1 MAVEIKNTKYFYPPR
16 PGNGAGTFSDNI
28 VGLQTVEGG
37 GLTQGNFEFTT
48 GVTEKVN
55 RTFNVGAFSEP
66 MSLDMMGIDSLE
78 ESRRIL
84 ATQFRVYPNYDI
96 SQVLNFSMYGSLS
109 ERFRVSITKIINY
122 FPASLDVLFNNDDF
136 TTGSTAYDIVYDSQN
151 DETYFKVDVSR
162 INNPFDID
170 YSISAATNLSIR
182 EISVSPYRNLY
193 NTYLD
198 YCVSVDDNIFNILA
212 FVPSETLSLGYIQFY
227 VSGTPF
233 GTTATTYNNDFEIRP
248 NDFIVDKVFQESFD
262 EVEKFLLNRLV
273 RPEYTAVFQVPQ
285 QNEFG
290 QTYTEY
296 KQVTWPKQGRWN
308 LDIRSFLF
316 DNYLEEI
323 QAIAVNLDS
332 FKTNLISRFLVT
344 DSLKEFDTLG
354 HKVEKIFQIY
364 GRSFD
369 QIKQFIDGLAY
380 MNSVNY
386 NPSNDIPSELLV
398 NLSRTLGWSSNF
410 SPITNEDFLGSVFGN
425 TSTPTYPGYARA
437 LTPTELNYAY
447 YRNLILNAS
456 YLFKSKGTRRSIEF
470 LLRLIGAPDSLIE
483 FNEHIYL
490 ADQKINLDQFE
501 NQWAQISG
509 GTYVDNVPSYLPGE
523 TYKIRGQLYT
533 AFTSTATY
541 QDVSVRLNDYPID
554 AEGYPKAPANTET
567 FFFQIGSGWYE
578 TTPQHRSPDEVQLTG
593 NVFTGQNYNIQTQ
606 LTPFSYGQTYLN
618 RYRDFPY
625 MNEGFKLQKVVD
637 NNKSWLSDDEKIR
650 VSTQGDYNAYYF
662 VDNEKLVLNVKNVDI
677 FLNPAQG
684 ILYDVWEQ
692 SREYDYPIPESGY
705 TVNYPTVET
714 FSEQSV
720 MPFTATFSLFN
731 EPIITSTQ
739 TNVDT
744 TYINPEPKKKTFFE
758 FSQTFW
764 ENMIN
769 TRNRQYISDGKTGG
783 YPTLQSI
790 FWKYLESEQ
799 TVGLPN
805 NKYTYQK
812 LIDYVNGIGP
822 YWTKLVEQM
831 VPASTIWN
839 GGVRLENSILN
850 KQKFVYRRQRGC
862 QFILVPVEPC
872 FIISDIFNY
881 TCNTEHA
888 EFNIYPWFNGD
899 VTVSNFSSILGNRV
913 NNMLAESGLTL
924 NQCYLNSVL
933 SDWYVDL
940 SINEVQIIKEY
951 FYTGYGI
958 TDVPT
963 NAQWRNALINY
974 LPQLYDY
981 GYTYSLEGNILTITN
996 LTCLTQNIVDTVS
1009 LNVGINI
1016 NINCTE

>member
-1 MAVEIKNTKYFYPPR
+1 M
-16 PGNGAGTFSDNI
+16 
-28 VGLQTVEGG
+28 
-37 GLTQGNFEFTT
+37 
-48 GVTEKVN
+48 
-55 RTFNVGAFSEP
+55 
-66 MSLDMMGIDSLE
+66 
-78 ESRRIL
+78 

-109 ERFRVSITKIINY
+109 KRFSVSITRIINY
-122 FPASLDVLFNNDDF
+122 FPASLDVMFNNDDY
-136 TTGSTAYDIVYDSQN
+136 TTGNTAYDIVYDSQN
-151 DETYFKVDVSR
+151 DETYFKVNVDR
-162 INNPFDID
+162 INNPLDID

-182 EISVSPYRNLY
+182 EIEVSPYRNLY

-198 YCVSVDDNIFNILA
+198 YCVSINDNIFEVLS
-212 FVPSETLSLGYIQFY
+212 FTPSETLSTGYIQFY
-227 VSGTPF
+227 VSGAPF
-233 GTTATTYNNDFEIRP
+233 GATATTINDDFQIRP
-248 NDFIVDKVFQESFD
+248 NDYIVDKVFQESFD
-262 EVEKFLLNRLV
+262 EIEKFLVNRLV

-296 KQVTWPKQGRWN
+296 QQVTWPKQGPWN

-316 DNYLEEI
+316 DRYLEQI

-332 FKTNLISRFLVT
+332 FKTNLISRFLIT

-354 HKVEKIFQIY
+354 QKVEKIFQIY

-398 NLSRTLGWSSNF
+398 NLARTLGWSSNF
-410 SPITNEDFLGSVFGN
+410 SPITNDDFLSSVFGN

-483 FNEHIYL
+483 YNEYIYL
-490 ADQKINLDQFE
+490 ADQRINLDQFE
-501 NQWAQISG
+501 TQWASISG
-509 GTYVDNVPSYLPGE
+509 GTYANNVPSYLPGE
-523 TYKIRGQLYT
+523 TYKIKGQLYT

-541 QDVSVRLNDYPID
+541 QDVSIRLEDYPMD
-554 AEGYPKAPANTET
+554 ALGYPKAPANTET
-567 FFFQIGSGWYE
+567 FFFQIGAGWYE
-578 TTPQHRSPDEVQLTG
+578 TTPQHRSPDQVQLTG
-593 NVFTGQNYNIQTQ
+593 DVYTGQNYSIQTQ
-606 LTPFSYGQTYLN
+606 LTPFTYGQTYLN

-637 NNKSWLSDDEKIR
+637 NNKSWLSDDDRIR
-650 VSTQGDYNAYYF
+650 VSTQGDYNAYYY

-684 ILYDVWEQ
+684 IVYDVWNQ
-692 SREYDYPIPESGY
+692 SVQYDYPIPETGL
-705 TVNYPTVET
+705 TVNYPVPGG
-714 FSEQSV
+714 V
-720 MPFTATFSLFN
+720 D
-731 EPIITSTQ
+731 STY
-739 TNVDT
+739 V
-744 TYINPEPKKKTFFE
+744 NPEPKKKTFFE

-769 TRNRQYISDGKTGG
+769 TRNRQYITDGKTGG

-790 FWKYLESEQ
+790 FWKYIESEQ
-799 TVGLPN
+799 TVGIPN

-831 VPASTIWN
+831 VPATTIWN
-839 GGVRLENSILN
+839 GGVRLENSIFN

-862 QFILVPVEPC
+862 QFVPVPVDPC
-872 FIISDIFNY
+872 YIISNIFDY
-881 TCNTEHA
+881 TCTTEYA
-888 EFNIYPWFNGD
+888 DFNIYPWFNGD
-899 VTVSNFSSILGNRV
+899 VTVSNFSSILGNRID
-913 NNMLAESGLTL
+913 NMLAQSGLTL
-924 NQCYLNSVL
+924 NQCYENSVL
-933 SDWYVDL
+933 TDWYVDL
-940 SINEVQIIKEY
+940 TINGEVIIKES

-958 TDVPT
+958 SDVPT
-963 NAQWRNALINY
+963 NTQWRNALINY
-974 LPQLYDY
+974 LPELYNY
-981 GYTYSLEGNILTITN
+981 GYTYYLNGNILTITN
-996 LTCLTQNIVDTVS
+996 LACLTQNIVDTVS

-1016 NINCTE
+1016 SINCTE

>member
-1 MAVEIKNTKYFYPPR
+1 MFN
-16 PGNGAGTFSDNI
+16 ND
-28 VGLQTVEGG
+28 
-37 GLTQGNFEFTT
+37 EFTT
-48 GVTEKVN
+48 GN
-55 RTFNVGAFSEP
+55 
-66 MSLDMMGIDSLE
+66 
-78 ESRRIL
+78 
-84 ATQFRVYPNYDI
+84 
-96 SQVLNFSMYGSLS
+96 
-109 ERFRVSITKIINY
+109 
-122 FPASLDVLFNNDDF
+122 
-136 TTGSTAYDIVYDSQN
+136 TAYDIVYDTQN
-151 DETYFKVDVSR
+151 DETYFKVNVDR

-170 YSISAATNLSIR
+170 YSISATTNLSIR
-182 EISVSPYRNLY
+182 EITVSPYRNLY

-198 YCVSVDDNIFNILA
+198 YCVSINDDIFKVLA
-212 FVPSETLSLGYIQFY
+212 FIPSETLSSGYIQFY
-227 VSGTPF
+227 VSGSPF
-233 GTTATTYNNDFEIRP
+233 GVSATTINDDFQIRP
-248 NDFIVDKVFQESFD
+248 NDYIVDKVFQESFD
-262 EVEKFLLNRLV
+262 EVEKFLVNRLV

-285 QNEFG
+285 QNEYG

-296 KQVTWPKQGRWN
+296 KQVTWPKQGTWN

-332 FKTNLISRFLVT
+332 FKTNLISRFLIT

-354 HKVEKIFQIY
+354 QKVEKIFQIY

-398 NLSRTLGWSSNF
+398 NLARTLGWSSNF
-410 SPITNEDFLGSVFGN
+410 SPITNEDFLSSVFGN

-483 FNEHIYL
+483 YNEHIYL
-490 ADQKINLDQFE
+490 ADQRINLEQF
-501 NQWAQISG
+501 NTQWASISG
-509 GTYVDNVPSYLPGE
+509 GTYVNDVPSYLPDE
-523 TYKIRGQLYT
+523 TYKIKGQLYT

-541 QDVSVRLNDYPID
+541 QDVNIRLEDYPID
-554 AEGYPKAPANTET
+554 AEGYPNAPVNTET
-567 FFFQIGSGWYE
+567 FFFQIGAGWYE
-578 TTPQHRSPDEVQLTG
+578 TTPQHRSPDQVQLTG
-593 NVFTGQNYNIQTQ
+593 NVYTGQNYDIQAQ
-606 LTPFSYGQTYLN
+606 LTPFTYGQTYLN

-650 VSTQGDYNAYYF
+650 VSTQGDYNAYYY

-684 ILYDVWEQ
+684 LVYDVWEQ
-692 SREYDYPIPESGY
+692 SRQYDYPIPESGL
-705 TVNYPTVET
+705 TVGYPV
-714 FSEQSV
+714 
-720 MPFTATFSLFN
+720 PGG
-731 EPIITSTQ
+731 
-739 TNVDT
+739 VDW
-744 TYINPEPKKKTFFE
+744 TYVDPQPKKKTFFE

-790 FWKYLESEQ
+790 FWKYIESEQ
-799 TVGLPN
+799 TVGIPN

-831 VPASTIWN
+831 VPATTIWN
-839 GGVRLENSILN
+839 GGVRLENSIFN

-862 QFILVPVEPC
+862 QFIPVPVDPC
-872 FIISDIFNY
+872 YIISNIFDY
-881 TCNTEHA
+881 TCNTEYA
-888 EFNIYPWFNGD
+888 DFNIYPWFNGD
-899 VTVSNFSSILGNRV
+899 VTVSNFSSILGNRIDY
-913 NNMLAESGLTL
+913 MLGQSGLTL
-924 NQCYLNSVL
+924 NQCYQNSVI

-940 SINEVQIIKEY
+940 TINGEQIIKES

-958 TDVPT
+958 SDVPT
-963 NAQWRNALINY
+963 DSQWRNALINY
-974 LPQLYDY
+974 LPQLYNY
-981 GYTYSLEGNILTITN
+981 GYTYYLNGNTLTITN
-996 LTCLTQNIVDTVS
+996 LTCLTQNIVDTVL

>member
-1 MAVEIKNTKYFYPPR
+1 MANTTKNTKYFYPPR

-66 MSLDMMGIDSLE
+66 MSLDMMDIESLE
-78 ESRRIL
+78 QSRAIL

-109 ERFRVSITKIINY
+109 KRFSVSITKIINY
-122 FPASLDVLFNNDDF
+122 FPASVDVMFNTDDF
-136 TTGSTAYDIVYDSQN
+136 TTGNTAYDIVYDTQE
-151 DETYFKVDVSR
+151 DETYFKVNVNR
-162 INNPFDID
+162 FNNPFDID
-170 YSISAATNLSIR
+170 YSVSATTNLSIR
-182 EISVSPYRNLY
+182 EITVSQYRNLY

-198 YCVSVDDNIFNILA
+198 YCISINDNIYQVLS
-212 FVPSETLSLGYIQFY
+212 FVPSETLSSGYLQFY
-227 VSGTPF
+227 VSGAPF
-233 GTTATTYNNDFEIRP
+233 GTTATTSNDDYQIRP
-248 NDFIVDKVFQESFD
+248 NDYIVDKVFQEDFD
-262 EVEKFLLNRLV
+262 EVEKFLVNRLV

-290 QTYTEY
+290 QIYTEY
-296 KQVTWPKQGRWN
+296 QQVTWPKQGPWN
-308 LDIRSFLF
+308 LDISSFLF
-316 DNYLEEI
+316 DRYLEEI

-332 FKTNLISRFLVT
+332 FKTNLISRFLIT

-354 HKVEKIFQIY
+354 QKVEKIFQIY

-410 SPITNEDFLGSVFGN
+410 SPITNEDFLSSVFGN

-456 YLFKSKGTRRSIEF
+456 YLFKSKGTRRSVEF

-483 FNEHIYL
+483 YNEYIYL
-490 ADQKINLDQFE
+490 ADQKINLDQFYT
-501 NQWAQISG
+501 QWAQISG
-509 GTYVDNVPSYLPGE
+509 GTYANDVPTYLPGD
-523 TYKIRGQLYT
+523 TYKVKGQLYT

-541 QDVSVRLNDYPID
+541 ETVNIRLEDYPMD
-554 AEGYPKAPANTET
+554 FEGYPKAPANTET
-567 FFFQIGSGWYE
+567 FFFQIGAGWYE

-593 NVFTGQNYNIQTQ
+593 NVYTGQNYNIQTQ
-606 LTPFSYGQTYLN
+606 LTPFTYGQTYLN
-618 RYRDFPY
+618 RYREFPY
-625 MNEGFKLQKVVD
+625 MTEGFKLEKVVD
-637 NNKSWLSDDEKIR
+637 NNKSWLSDDDKIR

-684 ILYDVWEQ
+684 LLYDVWTQ
-692 SREYDYPIPESGY
+692 SRQYDYPIPESGL
-705 TVNYPTVET
+705 TVGYPV
-714 FSEQSV
+714 
-720 MPFTATFSLFN
+720 PGG
-731 EPIITSTQ
+731 
-739 TNVDT
+739 VDW
-744 TYINPEPKKKTFFE
+744 TYVNPEPKKKTFFE

-769 TRNRQYISDGKTGG
+769 TRNRQYITDGKTGG

-790 FWKYLESEQ
+790 FWKYIESEQ

-831 VPASTIWN
+831 IPATTIWN

-862 QFILVPVEPC
+862 QFIPVPVDPC
-872 FIISDIFNY
+872 FIISNIFDY
-881 TCNTEHA
+881 TCNTEYVD
-888 EFNIYPWFNGD
+888 FNIYPWFNGD
-899 VTVSNFSSILGNRV
+899 VTVSNFSSILVNRV
-913 NNMLAESGLTL
+913 NNMLAQSGLTL
-924 NQCYLNSVL
+924 NQCYQNSVL
-933 SDWYVDL
+933 TDWYVDL
-940 SINEVQIIKEY
+940 TIDGQTIIKEL

-958 TDVPT
+958 SDVPT
-963 NAQWRNALINY
+963 NTQWRNALINY
-974 LPQLYDY
+974 LPQLYNY
-981 GYTYSLEGNILTITN
+981 GYTYYLNGNTLTITN
-996 LTCLTQNIVDTVS
+996 LACLTQSVIDTVS

-1016 NINCTE
+1016 NINCS

>member
-1 MAVEIKNTKYFYPPR
+1 MAVETKNTKYFYPPR

-66 MSLDMMGIDSLE
+66 MSLEMMGIDDLI

-109 ERFRVSITKIINY
+109 KRFSVSITKIVNY
-122 FPASLDVLFNNDDF
+122 FPASLDVVFNNDDY
-136 TTGSTAYDIVYDSQN
+136 TTGNTAYDIVYDVQN
-151 DETYFKVDVSR
+151 DETYFKVNVDR

-170 YSISAATNLSIR
+170 YSVSAATNLSIR
-182 EISVSPYRNLY
+182 EITVSPYRNLY

-198 YCVSVDDNIFNILA
+198 YCVSINDDIFKVVS
-212 FVPSETLSLGYIQFY
+212 FSPSDTLSSGYIQFY
-227 VSGTPF
+227 VSGAPF
-233 GTTATTYNNDFEIRP
+233 GTTATTINDDYQIRP
-248 NDFIVDKVFQESFD
+248 NDFIVDKIFQESFD
-262 EVEKFLLNRLV
+262 EIEQFLLNRLV
-273 RPEYTAVFQVPQ
+273 RPEYTAIFQVPQ
-285 QNEFG
+285 QNEYG

-296 KQVTWPKQGRWN
+296 KRVTWPKQGPWN
-308 LDIRSFLF
+308 LDISSFLF
-316 DNYLEEI
+316 DAYLEQIQEI
-323 QAIAVNLDS
+323 SVNLDS

-354 HKVEKIFQIY
+354 QKVEKIFQIY

-398 NLSRTLGWSSNF
+398 NLARTLGWSSNF
-410 SPITNEDFLGSVFGN
+410 SPITNEDFLSSVFGN

-483 FNEHIYL
+483 YNEHIYL
-490 ADQKINLDQFE
+490 ADQKINLDQFYT
-501 NQWAQISG
+501 QWAQISG
-509 GTYVDNVPSYLPGE
+509 GTYADRVPSYLPGD
-523 TYKIRGQLYT
+523 TYKIKGRIYS

-541 QDVSVRLNDYPID
+541 QDVSIRLEDYPMD
-554 AEGYPKAPANTET
+554 AEGYPKAPVNTET
-567 FFFQIGSGWYE
+567 YFFQIGAGWYE

-593 NVFTGQNYNIQTQ
+593 NVYTGQNYDIQTQ
-606 LTPFSYGQTYLN
+606 LTPFTYGQTYLN

-637 NNKSWLSDDEKIR
+637 NNKSWLSTDDKLR

-662 VDNEKLVLNVKNVDI
+662 VDNEKLVLNVKNIDL

-684 ILYDVWEQ
+684 LVYDVWEQ
-692 SREYDYPIPESGY
+692 SRQYDYPIPESGL
-705 TVNYPTVET
+705 TVGYPV
-714 FSEQSV
+714 
-720 MPFTATFSLFN
+720 PGG
-731 EPIITSTQ
+731 
-739 TNVDT
+739 VDW

-790 FWKYLESEQ
+790 FWKYIESEQ

-831 VPASTIWN
+831 IPATTIWN
-839 GGVRLENSILN
+839 GGVRLENSIFH

-862 QFILVPVEPC
+862 QFVPVPVESC
-872 FIISDIFNY
+872 YIISNIFDY
-881 TCNTEHA
+881 TCNGESSK
-888 EFNIYPWFNGD
+888 FSIYPWFNGD
-899 VTVSNFSSILGNRV
+899 ITVSNFSSILVNRI
-913 NNMLAESGLTL
+913 NNMLAQSGLTL
-924 NQCYLNSVL
+924 SQCSQNSVGT
-933 SDWYVDL
+933 DWYVDL
-940 SINEVQIIKEY
+940 KINDEQIIQEL
-951 FYTGYGI
+951 FYTGYGMS
-958 TDVPT
+958 DVPT
-963 NAQWRNALINY
+963 STQWKNALLNY
-974 LPQLYDY
+974 LPQLYNY
-981 GYTYSLEGNILTITN
+981 GYTFNLPSNTLTISN
-996 LTCLTQNIVDTVS
+996 LACLTQNVTDTVL
-1009 LNVGINI
+1009 LNIGINI

>member
-1 MAVEIKNTKYFYPPR
+1 MAVETKNTKYFYPPR
-16 PGNGAGTFSDNI
+16 PGSGAGTFSDNI

-66 MSLDMMGIDSLE
+66 MSLDMMGIDSLD

-109 ERFRVSITKIINY
+109 KRFSVSITRIINY
-122 FPASLDVLFNNDDF
+122 FPASLDIMFNNDDY
-136 TTGSTAYDIVYDSQN
+136 TTGNTAYDIAYDAQN
-151 DETYFKVDVSR
+151 DETYFKVNVDR

-170 YSISAATNLSIR
+170 YSVSAATNLSIR
-182 EISVSPYRNLY
+182 EITVSPYRNLY

-198 YCVSVDDNIFNILA
+198 YCISINDDIFKVVA
-212 FVPSETLSLGYIQFY
+212 FTPSETLSSGYIQFY
-227 VSGTPF
+227 VSGAPF
-233 GTTATTYNNDFEIRP
+233 GTTATTINDDYQIRP
-248 NDFIVDKVFQESFD
+248 NDYIVDKVFQESFD
-262 EVEKFLLNRLV
+262 EVEKFLVNRLV

-285 QNEFG
+285 QNEYG

-296 KQVTWPKQGRWN
+296 KQVTWPKQGNWN

-316 DNYLEEI
+316 DRYLEEI
-323 QAIAVNLDS
+323 QSIAINLDS
-332 FKTNLISRFLVT
+332 FKTNLISRFLIT

-354 HKVEKIFQIY
+354 QKVEKIFQIY

-410 SPITNEDFLGSVFGN
+410 SPITNDDFLSSVFGN

-483 FNEHIYL
+483 YNEHIYL
-490 ADQKINLDQFE
+490 ADQRINLDQFYT
-501 NQWAQISG
+501 QWAQISG
-509 GTYVDNVPSYLPGE
+509 GTYVNDVPAYLPNE
-523 TYKIRGQLYT
+523 TFKIKGQLYT

-541 QDVSVRLNDYPID
+541 QDVNINLTDYPMD
-554 AEGYPKAPANTET
+554 AEGYPNAPANTET
-567 FFFQIGSGWYE
+567 FFFQIGAGWYE
-578 TTPQHRSPDEVQLTG
+578 VTPQHRSPDQVQLTG
-593 NVFTGQNYNIQTQ
+593 SVYTGQNYNIQTQ
-606 LTPFSYGQTYLN
+606 LVPFTYGQTYLN

-637 NNKSWLSDDEKIR
+637 NNKSWLSDDDKIR
-650 VSTQGDYNAYYF
+650 VSTQADYNAYYF

-677 FLNPAQG
+677 FLNPGQG
-684 ILYDVWEQ
+684 LVYDVWNQ
-692 SREYDYPIPESGY
+692 SRQYDYPIPESGL
-705 TVNYPTVET
+705 TVGYPV
-714 FSEQSV
+714 
-720 MPFTATFSLFN
+720 PGG
-731 EPIITSTQ
+731 
-739 TNVDT
+739 VDW
-744 TYINPEPKKKTFFE
+744 TYVNPEPKKKTFFE

-790 FWKYLESEQ
+790 FWKYIESEQ

-831 VPASTIWN
+831 VPATTIWN
-839 GGVRLENSILN
+839 GGVRLENSVLN

-872 FIISDIFNY
+872 YIISNIFDY
-881 TCNTEHA
+881 TCNTEYA
-888 EFNIYPWFNGD
+888 DFNIYPWFNGD
-899 VTVSNFSSILGNRV
+899 VAVSNFSSILVNRV
-913 NNMLAESGLTL
+913 NNMLAQSGLTL
-924 NQCYLNSVL
+924 NQCYQNSVL

-940 SINEVQIIKEY
+940 NINGEQIIKDS
-951 FYTGYGI
+951 FYTGYGMS
-958 TDVPT
+958 DVPT
-963 NAQWRNALINY
+963 NTQWRNALINY
-974 LPQLYDY
+974 LPQLYNY
-981 GYTYSLEGNILTITN
+981 GYTYYLNGNTLTITN
-996 LTCLTQNIVDTVS
+996 LACLTQNIVDTVS

-1016 NINCTE
+1016 SINCTQ